1 MKKHPTATTLLR
13 LALALVLSLVI
24 AGCDSKKRAK
34 DNAPESQKE
43 KEPLITASPNP
54 VPAGEGDGKTT
65 ISWDT
70 GDGSVVDVYLSVDD
84 GPEKLFGRH
93 SKNSIEAPWIGA
105 GPVYEFRLYAGEEHK
120 KMLGSVKV
128 TRSKK

>member
-1 MKKHPTATTLLR
+1 MKKNPTPSTLLR
-13 LALALVLSLVI
+13 LALALVLSLGI

-34 DNAPESQKE
+34 ENATEPQKE
-43 KEPLITASPNP
+43 KAPLITANPNP

-65 ISWDT
+65 VSWDT
-70 GDGSVVDVYLSVDD
+70 GDGSVVDVYLSVDN

-105 GPVYEFRLYAGEEHK
+105 GPVYEFRAYKGEEHK
-120 KMLGSVKV
+120 ELLGSVKV
-128 TRSKK
+128 TRNRK